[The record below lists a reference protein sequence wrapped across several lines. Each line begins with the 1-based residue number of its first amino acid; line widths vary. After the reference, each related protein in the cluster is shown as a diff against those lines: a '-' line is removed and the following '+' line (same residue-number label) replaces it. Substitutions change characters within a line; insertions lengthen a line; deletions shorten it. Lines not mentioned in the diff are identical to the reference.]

1 MTYED
6 DYSAVSFVSGLFLG
20 AAIGAGVAL
29 LLAPQSGRRTRR
41 ALTRSMEDV
50 ADTAAERWEDVT
62 DELRS
67 AVRSGRKKLDR

>member
-1 MTYED
+1 MYEE

-41 ALTRSMEDV
+41 ALARSVEDV
-50 ADTAAERWEDVT
+50 ADSAAERWEDMA
-62 DELRS
+62 DELRA
-67 AVRSGRKKLDR
+67 AVRSQRKRLDL